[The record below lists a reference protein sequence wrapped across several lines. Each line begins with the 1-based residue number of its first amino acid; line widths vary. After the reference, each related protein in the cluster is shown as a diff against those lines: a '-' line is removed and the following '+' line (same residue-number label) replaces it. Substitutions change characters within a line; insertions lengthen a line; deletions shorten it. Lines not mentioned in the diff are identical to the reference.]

1 MRVCVCVCVCVF
13 YRLLEGNLRCHT
25 KIFGR
30 SESNASMHSAK
41 SANSQR
47 GSVIEVEGHQDSTQT
62 TELQTTLSF
71 HHNSEK
77 QELTTPPSS
86 PGTPV
91 KSKPAAPYFSEVTSE
106 SSPEGSSEG
115 EGDGEGR
122 LGPEAS
128 IILDDRLGTRID
140 LEVVLPGEVGGDNGR
155 GLEEEV
161 EMEVAIESG
170 TGGKLQPTSNLQSS
184 RTTTVSPAQRV
195 HGKDIESS
203 EGSDTDGSKDGEEVR
218 QQKEESEVAGEEQEV
233 EERDVLPELKF
244 GKGRGSGSGA
254 AVKRIRSETESGR
267 KVSLASL
274 VGRVRSQT
282 IQDGGL
288 KDKHS
293 TSKVDVQ
300 PQVNG
305 EWLFTV
311 CALIPCELIYS

>member
-1 MRVCVCVCVCVF
+1 
-13 YRLLEGNLRCHT
+13 
-25 KIFGR
+25 
-30 SESNASMHSAK
+30 MHSAK

-47 GSVIEVEGHQDSTQT
+47 GSVVEVEGHQDSSQT
-62 TELQTTLSF
+62 TELWTALSF
-71 HHNSEK
+71 HHNSEL

-128 IILDDRLGTRID
+128 IILDDGLGTRID
-140 LEVVLPGEVGGDNGR
+140 LEVVLPGGVGGDDGS
-155 GLEEEV
+155 GLEEKV
-161 EMEVAIESG
+161 EMEVANESDK
-170 TGGKLQPTSNLQSS
+170 GGKLQPTSNLQSS
-184 RTTTVSPAQRV
+184 RTTTFYPAKRV
-195 HGKDIESS
+195 HGQDIESS
-203 EGSDTDGSKDGEEVR
+203 DGSDADGSKDGEEVR
-218 QQKEESEVAGEEQEV
+218 QQEEEPEVGVEEQEV
-233 EERDVLPELKF
+233 EERDVLPELKL
-244 GKGRGSGSGA
+244 GKGRGSGSGTTL
-254 AVKRIRSETESGR
+254 KRIRSETESGK

-293 TSKVDVQ
+293 TNKVDHQ
-300 PQVNG
+300 PQVVN
-305 EWLFTV
+305 WCIAV
-311 CALIPCELIYS
+311 CCCMNPSILKDTATL